1 MTQQVKK
8 KLCWNCEGGV
18 AQTVETCPYC
28 GVYLSP
34 DNLKDEPHTPAKIG
48 KEAIPVPPYQP
59 SEDIALDEIDAPRQE
74 QEGYLLPLSSLMAGA
89 VFAIFGLIIYLFSQ
103 DGKLTLT
110 WDSDW
115 GLIFIALSI
124 PLLFLGYRGASKV

>member
-8 KLCWNCEGGV
+8 KLCWNCEGAV
-18 AQTVETCPYC
+18 THAVETCPYC

-34 DNLKDEPHTPAKIG
+34 ENLKDEPQTPLKKG
-48 KEAIPVPPYQP
+48 KEVIPTPPYQP
-59 SEDIALDEIDAPRQE
+59 EEVITEEIETQKQE
-74 QEGYLLPLSSLMAGA
+74 QDGYLLPLSSLMAGA

-115 GLIFIALSI
+115 GLIFIAIAI

>member
-8 KLCWNCEGGV
+8 KLCWNCEGAV
-18 AQTVETCPYC
+18 THTVETCPYC

-34 DNLKDEPHTPAKIG
+34 QNLKDDPLAREEIPAPPYKPE
-48 KEAIPVPPYQP
+48 EAI
-59 SEDIALDEIDAPRQE
+59 IDEEAPAAQE
-74 QEGYLLPLSSLMAGA
+74 GEGYLVPLVSLMTGA

-115 GLIFIALSI
+115 GLIFMAIAL
-124 PLLFLGYRGASKV
+124 PLLYLGYRGASKS

>member
-8 KLCWNCEGGV
+8 KLCWNCEGSV
-18 AQTVETCPYC
+18 THTVETCPYC

-34 DNLKDEPHTPAKIG
+34 ENLKDDPQSQSRAP
-48 KEAIPVPPYQP
+48 KELIPKPPYQP
-59 SEDIALDEIDAPRQE
+59 EEVVAEELDTSKQE
-74 QEGYLLPLSSLMAGA
+74 QDGYLIPLVSLMAGA
-89 VFAIFGLIIYLFSQ
+89 VFAIFGVIIYLFSQ

-115 GLIFIALSI
+115 GLIFIALAI
-124 PLLFLGYRGASKV
+124 PLLFIGYRGASKL

>member
-8 KLCWNCEGGV
+8 KLCWNCEGGITH
-18 AQTVETCPYC
+18 TVETCPYC

-34 DNLKDEPHTPAKIG
+34 DNLKDEPQAPLKKG
-48 KEAIPVPPYQP
+48 KEAIPAPPYQP
-59 SEDIALDEIDAPRQE
+59 SEEALAEEVEAPQQE
-74 QEGYLLPLSSLMAGA
+74 QEGYLLPLASLMAGA
-89 VFAIFGLIIYLFSQ
+89 VFAIFGVIIYLFSQ

-115 GLIFIALSI
+115 GLIFIAIAI
-124 PLLFLGYRGASKV
+124 PLLFIGYRGASKI

>member
-8 KLCWNCEGGV
+8 KLCWNCEGAV
-18 AQTVETCPYC
+18 THTVETCPYC

-34 DNLKDEPHTPAKIG
+34 ENLKDEPQTHSKIG
-48 KEAIPVPPYQP
+48 KEVIPAPPYQP
-59 SEDIALDEIDAPRQE
+59 EEVIAEEVEPQKQE
-74 QEGYLLPLSSLMAGA
+74 QDGYLLPLSSLMAGA
-89 VFAIFGLIIYLFSQ
+89 VFAIFGIIIFLFSQ

-115 GLIFIALSI
+115 GLIFLAIAI
-124 PLLFLGYRGASKV
+124 PLLFIGYRGASKV

>member
-18 AQTVETCPYC
+18 AHTVETCPYC

-34 DNLKDEPHTPAKIG
+34 QNLKDEPLNLKG
-48 KEAIPVPPYQP
+48 KEEIPPPPYQP
-59 SEDIALDEIDAPRQE
+59 EESVLDEAEPQAQE
-74 QEGYLLPLSSLMAGA
+74 QEGYLLPLASLMAGA
-89 VFAIFGLIIYLFSQ
+89 VFAIFGVIIYLFSQ

-115 GLIFIALSI
+115 GLIFIAIAL
-124 PLLFLGYRGASKV
+124 PLLYIGYRGASK